1 MKKRNKCVIC
11 DSLISKL
18 FTIKMPVFMGIKSN
32 DREDIIQDM
41 NFMKCEECGEIQIE
55 ELIDLSELYYE
66 NHNIGIIGNI
76 WENHYNE
83 FSKFISN
90 KIIDKTIL
98 EISDPSA
105 KIAKKSKKFKHW
117 YIVEPNPEPCDNE
130 KVTFL
135 KEFFDESFNTI
146 NDVDVIV
153 QSHLLEHIHNPNE
166 FLIKC
171 HDLLKDDGSMFVSIP
186 NMLFLIKNGY
196 SPNNILHFEH
206 TFYLDTE
213 VLKKLLDNSG
223 LEIVDEVKFKDH
235 SVFYEIKK
243 SKKIDSNF
251 KISISDKFIES
262 FITNKDKIIEI
273 NKAISDLIKNDS
285 EYSVYIFGSHVTTQ
299 FYLYNGIDLPI
310 KNILDNSPNKIGFK
324 LYGTK
329 LFVKSP
335 EVIKD
340 EKSIVICSHSGVYYN
355 EIKDQLKK
363 INDKVIIF

>member
-1 MKKRNKCVIC
+1 MNKRNKCVVC
-11 DSLISKL
+11 DSSITKI

-66 NHNIGIIGNI
+66 NHNIGIIGKI
-76 WENHYNE
+76 WENHYND

-90 KIIDKTIL
+90 KIVDKTIL

-105 KIAKKSKKFKHW
+105 KIAKKSKDFKHW
-117 YIVEPNPEPCDNE
+117 YIIEPNPEPYENK

-135 KEFFDESFNTI
+135 KDFFDESF
-146 NDVDVIV
+146 DFVKEVDVIV

-166 FLIKC
+166 FLSKC
-171 HDLLKDDGSMFVSIP
+171 HDLLKDDGSMFISIP
-186 NMLFLIKNGY
+186 NMSFLIENGY

-213 VLKKLLDNSG
+213 VLIKLLNNNR
-223 LEIVDEVKFKDH
+223 LEIVDEVKFKNH
-235 SVFYEIKK
+235 SVFYEVKK
-243 SKKIDSNF
+243 CKKIDSHF

-262 FITNKDKIIEI
+262 FLKNKDKIIEI
-273 NKAISDLIKNDS
+273 NKKISDLIKNDS

-299 FYLYNGIDLPI
+299 FYLYNGLDLPI

-324 LYGTK
+324 LYGTD

-335 EVIKD
+335 EIIKD
-340 EKSIVICSHSGVYYN
+340 EKSIVICSHSGVYYT
-355 EIKDQLKK
+355 EISEQLKM
-363 INDKVIIF
+363 INNKVLIF